1 MVESFGMQ
9 YVLQLSNTVERAQM
23 AQQHQAD
30 EVSRAFDR
38 ELEKLALRE
47 GDQTHATRESEEVRA
62 LNDSDQRKEKRY
74 ARRLPKPREKEK
86 EEEKKP
92 APEAADEGRLV
103 DVIV

>member
-1 MVESFGMQ
+1 MQ

-38 ELEKLALRE
+38 ELEKIDKRE
-47 GDQTHATRESEEVRA
+47 GDQTRATRESEEIRG
-62 LNDSDQRKEKRY
+62 LSDSDQRKEKRY
-74 ARRLPKPREKEK
+74 ARRQPGPHEKKEE

-92 APEAADEGRLV
+92 APETADEGRLV